1 MKTFDP
7 VLHVDNSQLILD
19 RGEWPNFHDA
29 ELHTLNIW
37 RGDVRPE
44 DDVWTG
50 PVIEVS
56 FELCALQYP
65 YIVVLKFHDCEDISM
80 QQFDHQNAVFDL
92 GFEFEDRGTN
102 NHGEPLTPSISVCF
116 EQAFGAALAFKCFR
130 VEAVARREPDGG
142 VLTAML
148 SSLLPELI
156 AGDYAFCAVPESHP
170 VDYAALSPLAS
181 FREREGL
188 TLVLD
193 VSAADAA
200 GLAYDSVFR
209 CISLGLESSLDAVGL
224 TAAVA
229 GRLAEHGISANVI
242 AAYHHDHIFV
252 PANRADDAL
261 TVLSAFGPQA

>member
-1 MKTFDP
+1 MKKFDP
-7 VLHVDNSQLILD
+7 VLHVENSQLILD
-19 RGEWPNFHDA
+19 GGAWPNFHDA
-29 ELHTLNIW
+29 ELHALNIW
-37 RGDVRPE
+37 RGDICPK
-44 DDVWTG
+44 DDAWIG
-50 PVIEVS
+50 PVIEAS
-56 FELCALQYP
+56 FELRALQCP
-65 YIVVLKFHDCEDISM
+65 YIVMLKFYHCETISM
-80 QQFDHQNAVFDL
+80 QQFDRQNALFDL
-92 GFEFEDRGTN
+92 GFEFEARGTN
-102 NHGEPLTPSISVCF
+102 NHGEPLNPYISVCF
-116 EQAFGAALAFKCFR
+116 EHAFGAILEFKCCR

-156 AGDYAFCAVPESHP
+156 AGEYAFCAVPALYA

-209 CISLGLESSLDAVGL
+209 CISLGLDSSLDAVGL

-229 GRLAEHGISANVI
+229 GRLAEQGIGANVV

-252 PANRADDAL
+252 PASRADDAL
-261 TVLSAFGPQA
+261 AVLSAFGPQV